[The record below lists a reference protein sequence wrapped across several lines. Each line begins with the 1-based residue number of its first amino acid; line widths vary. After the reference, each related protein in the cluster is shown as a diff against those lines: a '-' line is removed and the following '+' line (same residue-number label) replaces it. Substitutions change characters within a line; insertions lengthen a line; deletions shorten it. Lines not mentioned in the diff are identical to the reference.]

1 MSDDTFVGLAE
12 AIHNVREELI
22 RAQELGSGSSLKFEV
37 EPVEL
42 TMNLVVSSTGKVGVK
57 VGFGPIGAE
66 AGADV
71 GNSTTHSIKLRML
84 PQYSGASEEAGSVLI
99 AGEWTE
105 ADPFE
110 QRRDRRSHER

>member
-1 MSDDTFVGLAE
+1 MSDDNFVGLAE
-12 AIHNVREELI
+12 AIHNIRGEII
-22 RAQELGSGSSLKFEV
+22 RAQELGAGSSLKFEV

-71 GNSTTHSIKLRML
+71 GSSTTHTITLRML
-84 PQYSGASEEAGSVLI
+84 PQNTGAGEESKSVLI
-99 AGEWTE
+99 ASESTE
-105 ADPFE
+105 EDPFE
-110 QRRDRRSHER
+110 RRRARRSSER